1 MTPKLRRL
9 LLMPCS
15 LQPVRRWDSPETRTN
30 TTPTRTT
37 STVLPGLMTPAGLL
51 SVLPGLLP
59 GRMVVMLPLLWQLAE
74 PSARLAAVL
83 PVLPVPS
90 YPAFLRHAPLTSGAS

>member
-1 MTPKLRRL
+1 
-9 LLMPCS
+9 MPCS
-15 LQPVRRWDSPETRTN
+15 LQLVRRWDLAEPRTH

-51 SVLPGLLP
+51 SLLLGLLP
-59 GRMVVMLPLLWQLAE
+59 GRMVVMLPLLWQLAKL
-74 PSARLAAVL
+74 SARLAAVL

-90 YPAFLRHAPLTSGAS
+90 YPAYLRHAPLTSGAS